1 MLVTFLLSTGPITA
15 IEDGRS
21 PLHRD
26 LHLQKVADDSAAVG
40 CISESDEM
48 EYQAVVDSSVTW
60 CEQNH
65 LQLSVTKALI
75 VDFRRTRKAAT
86 CVSNQGVNVDTV
98 KDYKYLRVH
107 IK

>member
-1 MLVTFLLSTGPITA
+1 MN
-15 IEDGRS
+15 
-21 PLHRD
+21 
-26 LHLQKVADDSAAVG
+26 SAASTQEAG
-40 CISESDEM
+40 PAHL
-48 EYQAVVDSSVTW
+48 AVITLTW